1 MRRGLWIA
9 VVTAIAIAAGCQKSA
24 ERAPAQ
30 GSAAPAPAGSG
41 GSAAPAPTPAI
52 PSNAALSR
60 PASVTDEEVKVADAF
75 VAATETLA
83 NDVAAAGTD
92 CKKAAAAIQ
101 ANVPKLAPLVAEGDK
116 LRAQANADPEAKR
129 WFQTNYVPKM
139 MAAAGKM
146 NPTTQACK
154 DDADFVAAAKSIPMG
169 QPPPPPAPAVV
180 PAPSTAP

>member
-24 ERAPAQ
+24 EPKPAP
-30 GSAAPAPAGSG
+30 GSAGPASGGSG
-41 GSAAPAPTPAI
+41 GSAVAPAPIPLI

-60 PASVTDEEVKVADAF
+60 PASVTDDEVKVADAF
-75 VAATETLA
+75 VAATEALA

-101 ANVPKLAPLVAEGDK
+101 TNVPKLAPLVAEGDK

-139 MAAAGKM
+139 
-146 NPTTQACK
+146 
-154 DDADFVAAAKSIPMG
+154 
-169 QPPPPPAPAVV
+169 
-180 PAPSTAP
+180 